1 MACILLKKFF
11 LDDRKE
17 EENCL
22 KLSPDELRQL
32 KESLAA
38 SIDIINQ
45 PMNLL
50 RRKAEIVC
58 KIHKKLESYSDLMV

>member
-22 KLSPDELRQL
+22 KLSPNELRQL

-50 RRKAEIVC
+50 RRKAEIIC

>member
-1 MACILLKKFF
+1 LLKKFF

-50 RRKAEIVC
+50 RRKAEIIC

>member
-50 RRKAEIVC
+50 RRKAEIIC